1 VRVIILTIMLFFL
14 NYDLVLSID
23 KPIKEDNEIIIDI
36 SAVGDIII
44 HSSQLDA
51 QYDRNSKK
59 YDFHNNFKYV
69 SNYIK
74 KSDLS
79 IANLETTL
87 AGEENGYSGYPR
99 FNSPDSLA
107 DALKKSGFD
116 LISIVNNHT
125 LDYGIQG
132 FERTIGVLEKNK
144 LNPLGIKRK
153 IDDKRYEIKDIKGI
167 KVGIISY
174 TYETPSLDG
183 YKTINNIK
191 IPHEVKDLINTFNPN
206 NLTNEI
212 PKIQNEIQNMK
223 KDGAELII
231 FVIHWGNEYNLKPNY
246 SQKILAK
253 ALANSDV
260 DIILGSHPHVIQPV
274 DVVNSNNSN
283 HKTLV
288 AYSMGNFL
296 SNQRFEMTGS
306 TYTENGVILNIEV
319 KKNLITKKVS
329 IDKVSYRPT
338 WVYKYYNND
347 DDKIVYEILPV
358 LDCLKS
364 YEKFKIYDSETQ
376 TRIQKSFR
384 NTNRVIDS
392 NY

>member
-1 VRVIILTIMLFFL
+1 VRVIILTIILFFL

-23 KPIKEDNEIIIDI
+23 KPIKEDNEILIDI

-51 QYDRNSKK
+51 QYDSNSKE
-59 YDFHNNFKYV
+59 YDFNNNFKYV

-107 DALKKSGFD
+107 DALKNSGFD

-144 LNPLGIKRK
+144 LNPLGIKREV
-153 IDDKRYEIKDIKGI
+153 DDKRYEIKNIKGI

-174 TYETPSLDG
+174 TYETPPLEG

-212 PKIQNEIQNMK
+212 PKIQSEIQNMK

-319 KKNLITKKVS
+319 KKNLTTKKVS
-329 IDKVSYRPT
+329 IYKVTYKPT

-384 NTNRVIDS
+384 NTNRVINS

>member
-1 VRVIILTIMLFFL
+1 MRVIILTIILFFL
-14 NYDLVLSID
+14 NYELVLSID
-23 KPIKEDNEIIIDI
+23 KPIKEDNEILIDI

-51 QYDRNSKK
+51 QYDSNSKE
-59 YDFHNNFKYV
+59 YDFYNNFKYV

-87 AGEENGYSGYPR
+87 AGEENGYSGYPK

-212 PKIQNEIQNMK
+212 PKIQSEIQNMK

-274 DVVNSNNSN
+274 AVVNSNNSN

-319 KKNLITKKVS
+319 KKNLTTKQVS
-329 IDKVSYRPT
+329 IYKVSYKPT

-384 NTNRVIDS
+384 NTNRVINS